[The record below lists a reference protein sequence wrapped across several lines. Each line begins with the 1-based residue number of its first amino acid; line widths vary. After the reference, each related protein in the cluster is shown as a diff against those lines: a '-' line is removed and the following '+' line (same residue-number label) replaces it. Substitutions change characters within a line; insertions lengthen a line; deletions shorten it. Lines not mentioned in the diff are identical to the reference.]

1 MVDTITVGYELT
13 NTCLKHCGDFTGTN
27 SSNGQ
32 SWKIVNGG
40 CIYHSSLE
48 ELYSEFDN
56 IDVGGDKTRIC
67 DKFKVFRHFSLRN
80 NILVECDPLFTL
92 SFKIVI

>member
-40 CIYHSSLE
+40 WIYHRVVWKSNC
-48 ELYSEFDN
+48 Y
-56 IDVGGDKTRIC
+56 
-67 DKFKVFRHFSLRN
+67 
-80 NILVECDPLFTL
+80 
-92 SFKIVI
+92 

>member
-40 CIYHSSLE
+40 WIYHRVVWKSYIPNLITLTLVEIKPEYVISSR
-48 ELYSEFDN
+48 YF
-56 IDVGGDKTRIC
+56 V
-67 DKFKVFRHFSLRN
+67 
-80 NILVECDPLFTL
+80 ILV
-92 SFKIVI
+92 